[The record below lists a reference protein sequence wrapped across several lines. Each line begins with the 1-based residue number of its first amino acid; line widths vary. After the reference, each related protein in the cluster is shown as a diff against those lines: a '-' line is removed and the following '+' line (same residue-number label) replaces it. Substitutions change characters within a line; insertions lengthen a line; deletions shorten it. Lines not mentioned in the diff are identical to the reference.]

1 MQSASQRGL
10 TPAIVRI
17 RAAAAAGYD
26 HVGTTESESDATVSS
41 ASTVAP
47 RKKAAPAARKKA
59 AAAPPAR
66 PSIKP
71 TQSGASASGGG
82 GGGGSAN
89 AFLTQAE
96 IRRAA
101 DKQQKKD
108 DMDCFDFLV
117 DLRDADGH
125 RPGDEDYDPRTL
137 YIPRKAWD
145 KFTPF
150 ETQVRRKLRVARA
163 PG

>member
-1 MQSASQRGL
+1 M
-10 TPAIVRI
+10 PV
-17 RAAAAAGYD
+17 
-26 HVGTTESESDATVSS
+26 
-41 ASTVAP
+41 
-47 RKKAAPAARKKA
+47 ARKKSTV
-59 AAAPPAR
+59 PPDR

-82 GGGGSAN
+82 GGGSSS

-101 DKQQKKD
+101 EKQQKKD

-150 ETQVRRKLRVARA
+150 ETQVRRLPVF
-163 PG
+163 

>member
-47 RKKAAPAARKKA
+47 RKKA